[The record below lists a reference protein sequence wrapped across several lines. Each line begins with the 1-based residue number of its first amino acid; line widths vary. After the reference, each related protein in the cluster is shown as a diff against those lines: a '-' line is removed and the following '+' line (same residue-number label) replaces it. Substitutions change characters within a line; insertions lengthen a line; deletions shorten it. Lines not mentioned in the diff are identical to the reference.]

1 MMAAIRADYFGR
13 RSYSTILGTSSVITM
28 FGSIL
33 GPIVAGLLA
42 DYSGGY
48 QLGFTILAVLS
59 GLGSWFFLMAQRPSR
74 PGLPRPAAP
83 GAEA

>member
-13 RSYSTILGTSSVITM
+13 RSYSAILGMSSVITM

-48 QLGFTILAVLS
+48 QTGFTVLAILSA
-59 GLGSWFFLMAQRPSR
+59 LGSAFFLLARRPQ
-74 PGLPRPAAP
+74 LPAWEDTPA
-83 GAEA
+83 